1 MDIIIEK
8 STKPGKKM
16 MAKVHG
22 KTIHF
27 GQKGAADFTTH
38 GDRKRKE
45 NYIKRHR
52 GENWGKTGTDTAGF
66 YAKHVLWNKPTV
78 AASVRDLNARFSNI
92 SFALK
97 KNN

>member
-1 MDIIIEK
+1 MITIEP

-16 MAKVHG
+16 TATVGGRK
-22 KTIHF
+22 IHF

-52 GENWGKTGTDTAGF
+52 GENWGKTGMDTAGF
-66 YAKHVLWNKPTV
+66 YAKHVLWNQDTITK
-78 AASVRDLNARFSNI
+78 SI
-92 SFALK
+92 SDMNK
-97 KNN
+97 KFGNKFIYKR